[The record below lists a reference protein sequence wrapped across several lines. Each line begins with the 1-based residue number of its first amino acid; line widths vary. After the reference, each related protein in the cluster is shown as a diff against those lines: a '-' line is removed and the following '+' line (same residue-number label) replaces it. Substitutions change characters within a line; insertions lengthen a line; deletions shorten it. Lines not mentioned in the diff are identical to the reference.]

1 MTAFRLNLLGPPSLD
16 RDSDPQ
22 TPVLGP
28 GKPLALLAYLA
39 VRGPV
44 RREELIALL
53 WGDIPEDKARNA
65 FRQAL
70 HRLRTAM
77 GQEAAPTGRDIIA
90 LAVTESLT
98 LDLRDF
104 EAALDAGRTADALQF
119 YRGEFLEGLNLGEDD
134 FDQWV
139 TTERSRIGARYRS
152 TLTSAAQEALE
163 AGEVRDA
170 LRYASRLAACAPLD
184 SDAAVLEATIL
195 IAAGRKPEALVALER
210 FRLRMQTELGSPAS
224 PAVLALIGKL
234 KKPGAEESRRAP
246 GRTTLPFVGRDSEI
260 TVLMGG
266 WRRAQGGDGG
276 TILLDGVAG
285 IGKTRLIDEFLARVR
300 DMGSAL
306 LLRGRE
312 RQGGAA
318 IPHASIAEALRGV
331 LTAPGLAG
339 ASQHL
344 LAEAARLLPELR
356 DQFALPALA
365 AVSDD
370 AERVRFFEGVAA
382 VLDAV
387 AYEQPV
393 CVVLE
398 DLHNASTNTL
408 DLAQYLTNR
417 LRASGVLFVLSARN
431 GAFGDRFSETLR
443 VTLQPLAADV
453 ARALASSVLAAE
465 MAPPLELDEIVGAS
479 EGMPFK
485 IIETARRAA
494 AGESIASV
502 PAGIRDILWSRLQG
516 ASPAQ
521 QRLFVAVALFDRA
534 ASLRLLAAATHL
546 AEIAVFESAMALEQ
560 LGLVTQDA
568 GGIRPAHDVAASLA
582 LEGTGSAGLALLA
595 GWAADALAAEP
606 GATDAELAHLYAL
619 GGRSEL
625 AFTHSIVAAY
635 QAMTAAAWTSAR
647 RFLDIAGSFASTEAE
662 RERVTSLRSAIG
674 AGPARLKGDSMR
686 PAAPP
691 AAASSPT
698 ERQGPLPIEQRE
710 ASPIEPPEP
719 AVEPIEEIGTATRA
733 ARTPRRTWL
742 FTRRATLGGTL
753 VVSVLLLFS
762 VRAHGAHQASVRGRT
777 LTDTLMLAERVLGQR
792 PPVSFITGDL
802 DDLAHL
808 ARPGTT
814 SDAQSAWR
822 DSVKRPWVNPS
833 VAPGGH
839 FVSVERVTAA
849 GSDVYVI
856 SANRRDTIPIAV
868 GAGDDIASGWSPDG
882 HWLLVIHGGTLP
894 DGAYDSDLYAYSV
907 LSSGERIALDTSRSR
922 AVADAAWSPDGLHV
936 AWTARTGANHQ
947 QDIYVSRTDG
957 TGLRNLS
964 DDPGEDYNP
973 AWSADGTQVGFTSE
987 RNGTAELYAADVLT
1001 GHLRRLTYDTSH
1013 NDRASFSPD
1022 GQFVAFESTRGGE
1035 AGVYVMP
1042 SWGGTAHRVTPADSR
1057 MSILGWRGA
1066 PVPYPDQLRIRA
1078 PEWVAEGDSGAISVT
1093 GTDQLG
1099 SSFEVKQVRWTLLD
1113 SGAARFV
1120 RVMDEKQ
1127 SLHSSDTSTSTS
1139 GWLVGRRSGFARLV
1153 ASLGGW
1159 RTDTAYIPVGAGPLA
1174 LARED
1179 FESGLSKDTWI
1190 SLGEPAPR
1198 VERRSGRLAGAGLAP
1213 MADREWDSGVLSRSV
1228 FPIRSGLSL
1237 ESWMRAPFTS
1247 TSVPSATAAIALV
1260 AEEPSEAL
1268 DSVAPQFLRLV
1279 SITWRG
1285 DAGRIGYAVEQEIF
1299 TEPAAALGDGNAH
1312 LFRFT
1317 IESDGRVAFYADG
1330 KLRWRSTGRARRSGK
1345 NSSAQLWLG
1354 GRGTG
1359 AAVTFDDV
1367 SVWLSGK
1374 GPSTAHAGNR

>member
-90 LAVTESLT
+90 LGVTESLT

-104 EAALDAGRTADALQF
+104 EAALDAGHTADALQL
-119 YRGEFLEGLNLGEDD
+119 YRGEFLEGLDLREDD

-195 IAAGRKPEALVALER
+195 IAAGRKPEALSALEG
-210 FRLRMQTELGSPAS
+210 FKSRLQTELGTPAS

-234 KKPGAEESRRAP
+234 KKPGADESRRAP
-246 GRTTLPFVGRDSEI
+246 GRSTLPFVGRDAEI
-260 TVLMGG
+260 AVLMGG

-276 TILLDGVAG
+276 TIVLDGAAG
-285 IGKTRLIDEFLARVR
+285 IGKTRLIDEFLSRVR
-300 DMGSAL
+300 DLGSAL

-318 IPHASIAEALRGV
+318 IPHASIAEALRGA

-356 DQFALPALA
+356 DQFALPALP

-370 AERVRFFEGVAA
+370 SERVRFYEGVAA
-382 VLDAV
+382 FLDAV

-398 DLHNASTNTL
+398 DLHNASINTL

-431 GAFGDRFSETLR
+431 GTLGDRFSDSSRMT
-443 VTLQPLAADV
+443 VQPLAEEA
-453 ARALASSVLAAE
+453 ARTLASSVLAAE
-465 MAPPLELDEIVGAS
+465 LAPPLELDEIVGAS
-479 EGMPFK
+479 EGMPLK
-485 IIETARRAA
+485 IIETARRVA

-521 QRLFVAVALFDRA
+521 QRLFVAVALFDRT
-534 ASLRLLAAATHL
+534 ASLRLLAAAAHL
-546 AEIAVFESAMALEQ
+546 SEIAAFESAMALEQ

-619 GGRSEL
+619 AGRSEL

-635 QAMTAAAWTSAR
+635 QAMTAAAWESAR
-647 RFLDIAGSFASTEAE
+647 RFLDIAGSSASSEAE
-662 RERVTSLRSAIG
+662 RERVTSLRSVIG
-674 AGPARLKGDSMR
+674 AEPARLTG
-686 PAAPP
+686 
-691 AAASSPT
+691 T
-698 ERQGPLPIEQRE
+698 
-710 ASPIEPPEP
+710 SPIEPPAP
-719 AVEPIEEIGTATRA
+719 AVEPIEEVGTATRA
-733 ARTPRRTWL
+733 ARTPRRAWQ
-742 FTRRATLGGTL
+742 FTRPAILVGML
-753 VVSVLLLFS
+753 VVSILVLIS
-762 VRAHGAHQASVRGRT
+762 VRARGAHQATLRGRT
-777 LTDTLMLAERVLGQR
+777 LTDTLVLAERVRGRR

-802 DDLAHL
+802 ADLAHL
-808 ARPGTT
+808 ARPGLI
-814 SDAQSAWR
+814 SDAASAWR

-849 GSDVYVI
+849 GSHVYAI

-868 GAGDDIASGWSPDG
+868 GAGDNLASGWSPDG
-882 HWLLVIHGGTLP
+882 HWLLVIHGGTLS
-894 DGAYDSDLYAYSV
+894 DGSYGSDLHAYSV
-907 LSSGERIALDTSRSR
+907 LSPGERIALDTSRSR
-922 AVADAAWSPDGLHV
+922 AVADAVWSPDGLHV

-947 QDIYVSRTDG
+947 QDIFVSRADG
-957 TGLRNLS
+957 TGLRKLS

-987 RNGTAELYAADVLT
+987 RDGTAQLYAADVLT

-1013 NDRASFSPD
+1013 NDRASFSPN

-1042 SWGGTAHRVTPADSR
+1042 SWGGTAHRVTPADIR
-1057 MSILGWRGA
+1057 MRIVGWRGA
-1066 PVPYPDQLRIRA
+1066 PIPYPDQLRIRA

-1099 SSFEVKQVRWTLLD
+1099 ASFDIKQVRWTFLD
-1113 SGAARFV
+1113 TAPARFV
-1120 RVMDEKQ
+1120 RTTDERQ
-1127 SLHSSDTSTSTS
+1127 SLGASDTL

-1159 RTDTAYIPVGAGPLA
+1159 RADTAYIRVGAGPLV
-1174 LARED
+1174 LARDD
-1179 FESGLSKDTWI
+1179 FERGLSNDTWI

-1198 VERRSGRLAGAGLAP
+1198 VEPRSGRLASAGLAP
-1213 MADREWDSGVLSRSV
+1213 MADREWDSGVLSRSA
-1228 FPIRSGLSL
+1228 FRIASGLSL

-1247 TSVPSATAAIALV
+1247 APVPSASAAIALV
-1260 AEEPSEAL
+1260 AEEPPEAL

-1285 DAGRIGYAVEQEIF
+1285 DVGRIGYAVEQEIF
-1299 TEPAAALGDGNAH
+1299 TEPAAALGAGDAH

-1330 KLRWRSTGRARRSGK
+1330 KLRWRSTARATRSGK

-1359 AAVTFDDV
+1359 AVVTFDDV

>member
-1 MTAFRLNLLGPPSLD
+1 VTAFRLKLLGPPSLD
-16 RDSDPQ
+16 RDTDPQ
-22 TPVLGP
+22 MLVLGP

-53 WGDIPEDKARNA
+53 WGEIPEDKARNA

-70 HRLRTAM
+70 YRLRTAM
-77 GQEAAPTGRDIIA
+77 GREAAPTGRDIIGLGA
-90 LAVTESLT
+90 TETLT

-104 EAALDAGRTADALQF
+104 EAALDAGRTADALQL

-170 LRYASRLAACAPLD
+170 LRYATRLAAYPPLD

-210 FRLRMQTELGSPAS
+210 FRSRVQTELGAPAS

-234 KKPGAEESRRAP
+234 RKPGAEESRRAP

-276 TILLDGVAG
+276 TILLDGAAG
-285 IGKTRLIDEFLARVR
+285 IGKTRLIDEFLSRVR

-318 IPHASIAEALRGV
+318 IPHASIAEALRGT

-370 AERVRFFEGVAA
+370 SERVRFFEGVAA
-382 VLDAV
+382 LLDAV

-417 LRASGVLFVLSARN
+417 LRACGVLFVLSARN
-431 GAFGDRFSETLR
+431 GAFGDRFSETSR
-443 VTLQPLAADV
+443 ITLQPLAADA

-479 EGMPFK
+479 GGMPFK
-485 IIETARRAA
+485 IIETARRTA

-534 ASLRLLAAATHL
+534 ASLRLLAAAAHL
-546 AEIAVFESAMALEQ
+546 SEIAAFESAMALEQ

-568 GGIRPAHDVAASLA
+568 RGIRPAHDVAASLA
-582 LEGTGSAGLALLA
+582 LEGIGSAGLALLA
-595 GWAADALAAEP
+595 GWAADALAAQP

-619 GGRSEL
+619 AGRSEL

-635 QAMTAAAWTSAR
+635 QAMTAAAWTSAG

-691 AAASSPT
+691 AAASSP
-698 ERQGPLPIEQRE
+698 IEG
-710 ASPIEPPEP
+710 
-719 AVEPIEEIGTATRA
+719 IGTATRA
-733 ARTPRRTWL
+733 AKTPRKTWL

-753 VVSVLLLFS
+753 VVAVLLLLS
-762 VRAHGAHQASVRGRT
+762 VRARGAHQASLRGRT
-777 LTDTLMLAERVLGQR
+777 LTDTLVLAERVLGQR

-802 DDLAHL
+802 ADLAHL

-814 SDAQSAWR
+814 SDAASAWR

-849 GSDVYVI
+849 GSDVYAI
-856 SANRRDTIPIAV
+856 SVNRRDTIPIAV

-894 DGAYDSDLYAYSV
+894 DGAYDSDLHAYSV
-907 LSSGERIALDTSRSR
+907 LSPGERMALDTSRSR
-922 AVADAAWSPDGLHV
+922 AVADAVWSPDGLHV

-1013 NDRASFSPD
+1013 NDRASFSPN

-1066 PVPYPDQLRIRA
+1066 PVPYLDQLRIRA

-1099 SSFEVKQVRWTLLD
+1099 SSFEVTQVQWALLD
-1113 SGAARFV
+1113 SAAARFV
-1120 RVMDEKQ
+1120 RATDEKQ
-1127 SLHSSDTSTSTS
+1127 SLRSSDIS

-1159 RTDTAYIPVGAGPLA
+1159 RTDTAYIRVGAGPLV

-1179 FESGLSKDTWI
+1179 FERGLPKDTWI
-1190 SLGEPAPR
+1190 SLGKPAPR
-1198 VERRSGRLAGAGLAP
+1198 VEPRSGRRASAGLAP
-1213 MADREWDSGVLSRSV
+1213 MADREWDSGVLSRKV
-1228 FPIRSGLSL
+1228 FRIRSGLSL
-1237 ESWMRAPFTS
+1237 ETWMRAPFTS
-1247 TSVPSATAAIALV
+1247 TSVPSASAAIALV
-1260 AEEPSEAL
+1260 AEEPPEAL

-1279 SITWRG
+1279 SVSWLG
-1285 DAGRIGYAVEQEIF
+1285 DAGRIGYAVDQEIF

-1312 LFRFT
+1312 VFRFT
-1317 IESDGRVAFYADG
+1317 VESDGRVAFYADG
-1330 KLRWRSTGRARRSGK
+1330 KLRWRSTVRATRARE

-1367 SVWLSGK
+1367 SVWLAGK
-1374 GPSTAHAGNR
+1374 GASNQR